1 MANEDW
7 KLQVSMKSPNG
18 DLINVRANSADELSV
33 LLEGIGDYS
42 TQIAA
47 VSKKVAGAYTL
58 SPLSMPNSTTDTA
71 QFGSSTPTPAGN
83 PFGGAAPQTP
93 PPASA
98 QPTTPTCVHGARI
111 FRQGVSKTTGKP
123 YAFWA
128 CPTPQGTPDQCK
140 PVN

>member
-1 MANEDW
+1 MAEDW
-7 KLQVSMKSPNG
+7 KLQVSYKTPSG
-18 DLINVRANSADELSV
+18 DMINVRAQTADELSV
-33 LLEGIGDYS
+33 LLEGVGDYS

-47 VSKKVAGAYTL
+47 TQQKVVAQYNL
-58 SPLSMPNSTTDTA
+58 SPLSTTSSTTNTGHS
-71 QFGSSTPTPAGN
+71 QSS
-83 PFGGAAPQTP
+83 APGYPSAP
-93 PPASA
+93 PVSAPPSPVNASGQA
-98 QPTTPTCVHGARI
+98 SPTCVHGARI

>member
-7 KLQVSMKSPNG
+7 KLQVSYKTPSG
-18 DLINVRANSADELSV
+18 DMINIRANTAEELSV

-47 VSKKVAGAYTL
+47 TQQKVVGAYTL
-58 SPLSMPNSTTDTA
+58 TPLSTSSSTT
-71 QFGSSTPTPAGN
+71 STTHSNYSAPTPVSTVSGT
-83 PFGGAAPQTP
+83 AAPVCKHGP
-93 PPASA
+93 RIWREGISKAS
-98 QPTTPTCVHGARI
+98 
-111 FRQGVSKTTGKP
+111 GKP

-128 CPTPQGTPDQCK
+128 CPSPQGTPDQCK

>member
-1 MANEDW
+1 MNEDW
-7 KLQVSMKSPNG
+7 KLQVSYKTPTG
-18 DLINVRANSADELSV
+18 DMINVRANTADELSV
-33 LLEGIGDYS
+33 LLEGVGDYS

-47 VSKKVAGAYTL
+47 TQQKIVL
-58 SPLSMPNSTTDTA
+58 SYNLNPLSTS
-71 QFGSSTPTPAGN
+71 SSTASTPPMASSAPTPV
-83 PFGGAAPQTP
+83 
-93 PPASA
+93 S
-98 QPTTPTCVHGARI
+98 PTTGTASPTCMHGARI